1 MPRPCTF
8 ILMAFLAIVVA
19 SGCGGGGGGAG
30 SGALSDGPGSARSP
44 TMGPSDRESIA
55 GSAFGGLDPMQLV
68 LIRSFADGG
77 GVVRAGQHGVNHV
90 VITPQGAGFGA
101 GQTGISVD
109 PSTLVVLAEPANGT
123 LYQAQAVD
131 GDDAPLV
138 VALYRANGATG
149 GNGCAGQACA
159 GPGIAYLRPLGG
171 GSAEW
176 QAFGA
181 PAQALPS
188 GRHDYTGL
196 HLVGLAGDA
205 GLQQGSFVLSVDF
218 DRARAAIAAQS
229 DSFQMSGS
237 GIVVNMDAGTLSGGA
252 LSLSGVG
259 PGLVPVRLEG
269 TLHGNGATGVSAIYH
284 EDAPLPRVMGAIAG
298 SR

>member
-8 ILMAFLAIVVA
+8 FLMIFLVIAAA
-19 SGCGGGGGGAG
+19 SGCGGGGGAG
-30 SGALSDGPGSARSP
+30 SGAVSDGPGSARSP
-44 TMGPSDRESIA
+44 TTGPIDRESIA

-68 LIRSFADGG
+68 VIRSFADGS
-77 GVVRAGQHGVNHV
+77 GVVRARQNGVNHV

-101 GQTGISVD
+101 GRTGISVD
-109 PSTLVVLAEPANGT
+109 PSSLMVLAEPANGT

-131 GDDAPLV
+131 GDGAPLV

-149 GNGCAGQACA
+149 GEGCAGQACA
-159 GPGIAYLRPLGG
+159 GPGVAYLRPLGG

-218 DRARAAIAAQS
+218 DLARAAISARS
-229 DSFQMSGS
+229 ESFQMSGS
-237 GIVVNMDAGTLSGGA
+237 GIVVNMDTGTLSGGA

-259 PGLVPVRLEG
+259 PGLVPVRLDG
-269 TLHGNGATGVSAIYH
+269 TLHGSGATGVSAIYH
-284 EDAPLPRVMGAIAG
+284 EDAPLPRVMGAVAG
-298 SR
+298 TR